1 MARDMGPIIKR
12 CRYLGIEPSVLGSS
26 KKLGNRKRNMRK
38 LSEYGVQLK
47 EKQKVKFIY
56 GVLEKQFRNYYKKA
70 DKMNGITGE
79 NLLQLLETRLDNVVF
94 RLGYGRTRKEAR
106 QVVRHNLVT
115 VNGKKANIPSI
126 QVKVGDVIEIKET
139 KKDLE
144 RFKQVLEVTSTRIVP
159 EWLSADHDNLKG
171 SVVTLPKREQLDLPV
186 NECLNL
192 KNRVSKLQN
201 RMRLTVALQQSLQKD
216 AMVLLLVIHLE
227 EFYFLHYLVLL

>member
-1 MARDMGPIIKR
+1 MARDMGPIINR

-186 NECLNL
+186 NETLIVEL
-192 KNRVSKLQN
+192 YSK
-201 RMRLTVALQQSLQKD
+201 
-216 AMVLLLVIHLE
+216 
-227 EFYFLHYLVLL
+227 

>member
-56 GVLEKQFRNYYKKA
+56 GVLEKQFRNYYNKA
-70 DKMNGITGE
+70 DKINGITGE

-186 NECLNL
+186 NETLIVEL
-192 KNRVSKLQN
+192 YSK
-201 RMRLTVALQQSLQKD
+201 
-216 AMVLLLVIHLE
+216 
-227 EFYFLHYLVLL
+227 

>member
-106 QVVRHNLVT
+106 QVVRHILVT

-186 NECLNL
+186 NETLIVEL
-192 KNRVSKLQN
+192 YSK
-201 RMRLTVALQQSLQKD
+201 
-216 AMVLLLVIHLE
+216 
-227 EFYFLHYLVLL
+227 

>member
-106 QVVRHNLVT
+106 QVVRLNLVT

-186 NECLNL
+186 NETLIVEL
-192 KNRVSKLQN
+192 YSK
-201 RMRLTVALQQSLQKD
+201 
-216 AMVLLLVIHLE
+216 
-227 EFYFLHYLVLL
+227 

>member
-1 MARDMGPIIKR
+1 MARDMGHIFKR

-186 NECLNL
+186 NETLIVEL
-192 KNRVSKLQN
+192 YSK
-201 RMRLTVALQQSLQKD
+201 
-216 AMVLLLVIHLE
+216 
-227 EFYFLHYLVLL
+227 

>member
-56 GVLEKQFRNYYKKA
+56 GVLEKKFRNYYKKA

-186 NECLNL
+186 NETLIVEL
-192 KNRVSKLQN
+192 YSK
-201 RMRLTVALQQSLQKD
+201 
-216 AMVLLLVIHLE
+216 
-227 EFYFLHYLVLL
+227 

>member
-12 CRYLGIEPSVLGSS
+12 CRYLGIEHSVLGSS

-139 KKDLE
+139 KKDIE

-186 NECLNL
+186 NETLIVEL
-192 KNRVSKLQN
+192 YSK
-201 RMRLTVALQQSLQKD
+201 
-216 AMVLLLVIHLE
+216 
-227 EFYFLHYLVLL
+227 

>member
-1 MARDMGPIIKR
+1 MARDIGPIIKR

-186 NECLNL
+186 NETLIVEL
-192 KNRVSKLQN
+192 YSK
-201 RMRLTVALQQSLQKD
+201 
-216 AMVLLLVIHLE
+216 
-227 EFYFLHYLVLL
+227 

>member
-144 RFKQVLEVTSTRIVP
+144 RFEQVLEVTSTRIVP

-186 NECLNL
+186 NETLIVEL
-192 KNRVSKLQN
+192 YSK
-201 RMRLTVALQQSLQKD
+201 
-216 AMVLLLVIHLE
+216 
-227 EFYFLHYLVLL
+227 

>member
-171 SVVTLPKREQLDLPV
+171 SVVTLPNREQLDLPV
-186 NECLNL
+186 NETLIVEL
-192 KNRVSKLQN
+192 YSK
-201 RMRLTVALQQSLQKD
+201 
-216 AMVLLLVIHLE
+216 
-227 EFYFLHYLVLL
+227 

>member
-144 RFKQVLEVTSTRIVP
+144 RFKQVLEVTSTRIVH

-186 NECLNL
+186 NETLIVEL
-192 KNRVSKLQN
+192 YSK
-201 RMRLTVALQQSLQKD
+201 
-216 AMVLLLVIHLE
+216 
-227 EFYFLHYLVLL
+227 

>member
-47 EKQKVKFIY
+47 EKQKVKFVY
-56 GVLEKQFRNYYKKA
+56 GIQEKQFRNYYKKA

-139 KKDLE
+139 KKDIE

-186 NECLNL
+186 NETLIVEL
-192 KNRVSKLQN
+192 YSK
-201 RMRLTVALQQSLQKD
+201 
-216 AMVLLLVIHLE
+216 
-227 EFYFLHYLVLL
+227 

>member
-139 KKDLE
+139 KRTLKDLS
-144 RFKQVLEVTSTRIVP
+144 RFLKLLQLVSFLSGYLLTTITSRVVL
-159 EWLSADHDNLKG
+159 
-171 SVVTLPKREQLDLPV
+171 
-186 NECLNL
+186 
-192 KNRVSKLQN
+192 
-201 RMRLTVALQQSLQKD
+201 
-216 AMVLLLVIHLE
+216 
-227 EFYFLHYLVLL
+227 